1 MPRSRTATQEEVRA
15 VFTACILRIFDE
27 TVKPRGKR
35 QLQKLAA
42 WHPVFRQF
50 LMEYRQKPP
59 VERVRFREMLRVKLA
74 ASIAEQRMTVNDLR
88 VIEKS
93 FAGAILVSMGLASV
107 PEVLPSPKVL
117 GGVLERMRPRKIRPH
132 KYKHEFVQAFKARK
146 EALLKGK
153 VIPIP
158 RLAKEYTAADY
169 ARNEASAIRKMAR
182 AMQRIECERQRLI
195 AGGVESPY

>member
-93 FAGAILVSMGLASV
+93 FAGAILVSMEIGRASCR
-107 PEVLPSPKVL
+107 
-117 GGVLERMRPRKIRPH
+117 ER
-132 KYKHEFVQAFKARK
+132 
-146 EALLKGK
+146 G
-153 VIPIP
+153 
-158 RLAKEYTAADY
+158 
-169 ARNEASAIRKMAR
+169 
-182 AMQRIECERQRLI
+182 
-195 AGGVESPY
+195 